1 MLRLTFPLNK
11 HLNLKQSLN
20 YKVNIYKTPKFKQ
33 NGVTK
38 IKLPQNPKNY
48 AFTMN
53 SGKDKSSLSLT
64 YERII
69 HGVSE
74 RYTHVDKNPR

>member
-1 MLRLTFPLNK
+1 
-11 HLNLKQSLN
+11 
-20 YKVNIYKTPKFKQ
+20 
-33 NGVTK
+33 
-38 IKLPQNPKNY
+38 
-48 AFTMN
+48 MN

-69 HGVSE
+69 HEVSE